1 MQSQSTDSPSSHIA
15 RGFAGIRKLNF
26 PILLGL
32 VLIFVLT
39 VSALFAPWITGYS
52 PYQVQIENITAP
64 PSWDHFFGT
73 DDLGRDLFSRVVY
86 GSRISL
92 LVGVI
97 ATLIAVAVGSAI
109 GIVAGFYGGWVDSL
123 LMRTTDIVL
132 AFPTAL
138 FAIAVMAVF
147 ENPSIDK
154 VFLVLGLIGWPGMAR
169 LVRGQVL
176 SLREL
181 DYVQAARALGMTN
194 LRILWRH
201 LLPNTAAPILV
212 LASLMIPGN
221 ILTEAWLSFLGLGA
235 QPPLPSWGSM
245 ITEGQ
250 AYLET
255 KPWICVFPGLAIF
268 VTVLGFNLFG
278 DGLRDYFDPKLKR
291 RR

>member
-1 MQSQSTDSPSSHIA
+1 MKQHQVKAGAGRIPSWLNIPIGIGIILIA
-15 RGFAGIRKLNF
+15 A
-26 PILLGL
+26 
-32 VLIFVLT
+32 LIFCAV
-39 VSALFAPWITGYS
+39 FAPFITKYS
-52 PYQVQIENITAP
+52 PLKVDIRNITAS
-64 PSWDHFFGT
+64 PSYDHPFGT
-73 DDLGRDLFSRVVY
+73 DDLGRDLFSRVIY

-97 ATLIAVAVGSAI
+97 ATLISLVIAIVI
-109 GIVAGFYGGWVDSL
+109 GIISGYYGGWIDSF
-123 LMRTTDIVL
+123 LMRFTDIVL

-154 VFLVLGLIGWPGMAR
+154 VFIVLGLIGWPGAAR

-181 DYVQAARALGMTN
+181 EYIQAARAIGMN
-194 LRILWRH
+194 EQRILWRH
-201 LLPNTAAPILV
+201 ILPNSLAPILV
-212 LASLMIPGN
+212 MATLMIPGN

-235 QPPLPSWGSM
+235 QPPDPSWGSM

-255 KPWICVFPGLAIF
+255 KPWLCIFPGIAIF
-268 VTVLGFNLFG
+268 ATVLGFNLFG
-278 DGLRDYFDPKLKR
+278 DGLRDYLDPRLKR
-291 RR
+291 SRT